1 MKQKTRNDFRH
12 VDGPRT
18 HENCK
23 AQTGVMRPGKTAQEK
38 YRKAT
43 KAAKAS

>member
-1 MKQKTRNDFRH
+1 MKQKTRNDFGR

-18 HENCK
+18 HQNCK

-38 YRKAT
+38 SRKAT
-43 KAAKAS
+43 KAVKAN